1 MFNALNRFLEK
12 VFRALNK
19 WSTKKAN
26 ITWGFSLVMFAF
38 SGFLYLPF
46 HGTFSRHDKAQASL
60 ALLIWLN
67 EKVHLKGCRSLF
79 IVKRPHSFC
88 RFYFTTILHF
98 AAPLTAMKIP
108 SAGAST
114 WPVADVATS

>member
-1 MFNALNRFLEK
+1 MFNVLNRFSRK
-12 VFRALNK
+12 MFNALNK

-38 SGFLYLPF
+38 SGFLYL
-46 HGTFSRHDKAQASL
+46 
-60 ALLIWLN
+60 
-67 EKVHLKGCRSLF
+67 HLKGCRGLF

-114 WPVADVATS
+114 WPVAEVATS

>member
-1 MFNALNRFLEK
+1 MFNALNRFLGK

-46 HGTFSRHDKAQASL
+46 HGTFSRHGIAQASL

-67 EKVHLKGCRSLF
+67 EKVHLKGYRGLF
-79 IVKRPHSFC
+79 IVKRLHLFC
-88 RFYFTTILHF
+88 WFYFTTILHF
-98 AAPLTAMKIP
+98 AAPLTAMKAP
-108 SAGAST
+108 LAGAST
-114 WPVADVATS
+114 WPVAEVAMS